1 MDAQDVTIT
10 VPLTITVRLGDATG
24 TPASAPAVA
33 LDRAAA
39 AVHPI
44 SYYDGYLG
52 YDPTFLQVPVR
63 LPSLTDEQRRNA
75 ATSTTAGPND
85 DPTVLPYTHFSL
97 VMNRARQLA
106 YYTAVN
112 IDGSTSNDLK
122 RTADHWFYDGR
133 IAESEQIGEELY
145 QRNALDRGHLVR
157 RLDPVWG
164 PDFER
169 ANEDTFHFT
178 NCSPQHER
186 FNQGKDLWAGLENYI
201 LENAEALDRKITVFT
216 GPVTEDT
223 DPIYK
228 GVRLPLAF
236 WKIIAYCRSD
246 GTLATAAYVLEQGA
260 LIQEILSRAVTFDP
274 GTYRLS
280 IADLDA
286 RTGLDF
292 AYLADHELPL
302 SSGGI
307 ERAVGHV
314 RIAENYTNLAL

>member
-1 MDAQDVTIT
+1 MDAQAV
-10 VPLTITVRLGDATG
+10 
-24 TPASAPAVA
+24 PAVA
-33 LDRAAA
+33 LDRAA

-44 SYYDGYLG
+44 SYYDGYRG
-52 YDPTFLQVPVR
+52 YDPAFLQVAVP
-63 LPSLTDEQRRNA
+63 LPTLTEEQRRNA
-75 ATSTTAGPND
+75 ATSSTAGPND

-106 YYTAVN
+106 YYTVVN
-112 IDGSTSNDLK
+112 IDGSASVDLE
-122 RTADHWFYDGR
+122 RTTDNWFFDAR

-164 PDFER
+164 PDSAR

-178 NCSPQHER
+178 NCSPQHEK
-186 FNQGKDLWAGLENYI
+186 FNQGKDLWQGLENYV
-201 LENAEALDRKITVFT
+201 LENAQALDRRITVFT

-246 GTLATAAYVLEQGA
+246 GTLTTAAYVLEQGA

-274 GTYRLS
+274 GTYRLP

-292 AYLADHELPL
+292 AYLIDHELPL

-307 ERAVGHV
+307 ERAVGHIRV
-314 RIAENYTNLAL
+314 AENYTNLAL